1 MLERSER
8 ISKRIEDGDGS
19 GPGTLI
25 LRKTD
30 HSGISRL
37 ERIAFAALAI
47 PAIIYAIT
55 VFRMLPERATTWDF
69 SHYYT
74 SAMVLR
80 DGGDPYT
87 TDLQPIGARL
97 GLKIDQINRGTYP
110 PTFIWCFSS
119 LTRLPVHSAFFVWQ
133 ALSIACLA
141 AGLVLL
147 MRETVSRRAA
157 AWLTLGVVF
166 FAPVQLHLAFSQSQF
181 MVFLMLVLVIRALE
195 RSRDAEA
202 GVILAAAT
210 LLRAYPLAMAGYLV
224 VRRRWKALGWMLAGL
239 IVGGLVTVAAVGLKT
254 CLDFKYVP
262 GLITQRYFLSN
273 PSNIALGSFIARM
286 FWRLSD
292 QGLIATHESL
302 RKGVSFA
309 ASAAVGILVLLRTWT
324 HYDSDDEPDVDRR
337 TYSLWLA
344 TMVLISPTS
353 WDHYLVLLFIPFVQ
367 ITSAAIAGRVGRP
380 AVTLCIVSYVLAQI
394 GFYVFA
400 LSGVVH
406 SHQLLTTE
414 MGFFSA
420 ATAWVA
426 TLMFAGT
433 LAKVTVSAPGS
444 LPLTVSPSTAAV

>member
-110 PTFIWCFSS
+110 PTFIWCFSP

-166 FAPVQLHLAFSQSQF
+166 FAPV
-181 MVFLMLVLVIRALE
+181 
-195 RSRDAEA
+195 
-202 GVILAAAT
+202 
-210 LLRAYPLAMAGYLV
+210 
-224 VRRRWKALGWMLAGL
+224 
-239 IVGGLVTVAAVGLKT
+239 
-254 CLDFKYVP
+254 
-262 GLITQRYFLSN
+262 
-273 PSNIALGSFIARM
+273 
-286 FWRLSD
+286 
-292 QGLIATHESL
+292 
-302 RKGVSFA
+302 
-309 ASAAVGILVLLRTWT
+309 
-324 HYDSDDEPDVDRR
+324 
-337 TYSLWLA
+337 
-344 TMVLISPTS
+344 
-353 WDHYLVLLFIPFVQ
+353 
-367 ITSAAIAGRVGRP
+367 
-380 AVTLCIVSYVLAQI
+380 
-394 GFYVFA
+394 
-400 LSGVVH
+400 
-406 SHQLLTTE
+406 
-414 MGFFSA
+414 
-420 ATAWVA
+420 
-426 TLMFAGT
+426 
-433 LAKVTVSAPGS
+433 
-444 LPLTVSPSTAAV
+444 